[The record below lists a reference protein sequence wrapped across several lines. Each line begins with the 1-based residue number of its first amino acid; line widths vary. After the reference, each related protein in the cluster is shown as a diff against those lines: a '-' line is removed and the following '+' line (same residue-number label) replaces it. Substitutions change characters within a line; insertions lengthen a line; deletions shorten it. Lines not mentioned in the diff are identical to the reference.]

1 MRCAQCGWELTWGE
15 YFATFQHRQLSGAE
29 PVLELFGDFV
39 QRFPKAKRPQERV
52 FLIDRLIH
60 GFHWYH
66 KFGCTRPVA
75 VNLIEGRLS
84 EVIVFLDNL
93 TYGEG
98 STPGTQEIH
107 AEWVKNS
114 QNARQ
119 WGLRPADN
127 ES

>member
-1 MRCAQCGWELTWGE
+1 M
-15 YFATFQHRQLSGAE
+15 
-29 PVLELFGDFV
+29 
-39 QRFPKAKRPQERV
+39 
-52 FLIDRLIH
+52 
-60 GFHWYH
+60 
-66 KFGCTRPVA
+66 A

-98 STPGTQEIH
+98 STLGTRETQ

-119 WGLRPADN
+119 WALPRASD
-127 ES
+127 ET

>member
-1 MRCAQCGWELTWGE
+1 MRC
-15 YFATFQHRQLSGAE
+15 
-29 PVLELFGDFV
+29 
-39 QRFPKAKRPQERV
+39 FPKAKRPQERML
-52 FLIDRLIH
+52 LIDCLIH

-98 STPGTQEIH
+98 STPGTYETH
-107 AEWVKNS
+107 AEWMNNS

-119 WGLRPADN
+119 WAVSKAN
-127 ES
+127 ET

>member
-1 MRCAQCGWELTWGE
+1 
-15 YFATFQHRQLSGAE
+15 LSGAE
-29 PVLELFGDFV
+29 PVLELFTDFV
-39 QRFPKAKRPQERV
+39 ERFPKAKRPQERV

-66 KFGCTRPVA
+66 KFGSTRPVA

-84 EVIVFLDNL
+84 EVIIFLDNL
-93 TYGEG
+93 TYDEG
-98 STPGTQEIH
+98 STPGISETHI
-107 AEWVKNS
+107 EWVKNS

-119 WGLRPADN
+119 WALHPPNA